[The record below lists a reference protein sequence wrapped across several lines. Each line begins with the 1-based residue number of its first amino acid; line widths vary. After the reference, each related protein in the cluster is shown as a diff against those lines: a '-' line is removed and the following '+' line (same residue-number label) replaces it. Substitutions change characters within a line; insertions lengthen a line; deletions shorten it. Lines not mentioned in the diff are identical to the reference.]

1 MTGGDTTAR
10 RPLRS
15 RQTRWASA
23 LAGWLTR
30 RSVRPNQISLASV
43 VFAALAGSCLGLSAT
58 TDPPLP
64 SVLLVATAAFIQL
77 RLLCNLLDGM
87 VAVEGGL
94 KTKSGEIFNDL
105 PDRLSD
111 TLILVSAGHSATWVS
126 WGSTLGW
133 AAAVAAILTAY
144 VRVLGASAGAGHY
157 FCGPMAKQ
165 HRMAVMTAACV
176 AAALEAAADP
186 GGRVMT
192 VALLVI
198 IVGCLVTIARRTRR
212 IVADLESR

>member
-1 MTGGDTTAR
+1 
-10 RPLRS
+10 
-15 RQTRWASA
+15 
-23 LAGWLTR
+23 
-30 RSVRPNQISLASV
+30 
-43 VFAALAGSCLGLSAT
+43 
-58 TDPPLP
+58 
-64 SVLLVATAAFIQL
+64 
-77 RLLCNLLDGM
+77 
-87 VAVEGGL
+87 
-94 KTKSGEIFNDL
+94 
-105 PDRLSD
+105 
-111 TLILVSAGHSATWVS
+111 VSAGHSATWVS

-133 AAAVAAILTAY
+133 AAAVAAILTVY